1 ADPARR
7 CRVRVSAGARR
18 DAHRDRAGG
27 QARQRARRGRAR
39 SLPAANTSRR
49 YEEISEDTMKAI
61 TFHGVGD
68 VRAQDVAE
76 PKVVDPTDVVVKIT
90 TSAVCGSDLHQ
101 YHGRGGGLVQTGAIM
116 GHEFMGTV
124 EDLGPAVRQV
134 RRGDRVIVPF
144 SVSCG
149 QCEWCQRRL
158 PTQCTTTGRAVFGGR
173 FAHVLAGR
181 QAPCPPPLGGRA
193 PAEMTHPGA
202 IFLGDI
208 LATGY
213 FCAENGGIRPGDA
226 VAVFGAGPV
235 GLLAMQ
241 SAQLFGPARLFA
253 VDRVDYRLKLAEE
266 FGAEPVSL
274 DRGDAAEQLR
284 ALTGGRGPDVV
295 LECVGHE
302 TPFTQ
307 RIQAVG
313 AGGTVASVGV
323 YVEPSLSFPAR
334 DAFFKDLTLKMG
346 ICNARNYI
354 APLLPLV
361 RVGKLKPSRIITH
374 TMALTDAPKGYAIF

>member
-1 ADPARR
+1 
-7 CRVRVSAGARR
+7 
-18 DAHRDRAGG
+18 
-27 QARQRARRGRAR
+27 
-39 SLPAANTSRR
+39 
-49 YEEISEDTMKAI
+49 
-61 TFHGVGD
+61 
-68 VRAQDVAE
+68 
-76 PKVVDPTDVVVKIT
+76 
-90 TSAVCGSDLHQ
+90 
-101 YHGRGGGLVQTGAIM
+101 M

-149 QCEWCQRRL
+149 TCEWCRRRL

-173 FAHVLAGR
+173 FGHVWGGG
-181 QAPCPPPLGGRA
+181 QAQWIRVPFADYLCERV
-193 PAEMTHPGA
+193 PAEMTDHDA

-208 LATGY
+208 LSTGY
-213 FCAENGGIRPGDA
+213 FCAENGGIRPGDN

-253 VDRVDYRLKLAEE
+253 IDRVDYRLKLAEE
-266 FGAEPVSL
+266 FGAEPVNL
-274 DRGDAAEQLR
+274 DRGDPAEQLR
-284 ALTGGRGPDVV
+284 GLTGGRGPDVV

-307 RIQAVG
+307 AIQAVR

-323 YVEPSLSFPAR
+323 YVETSLGFPAR
-334 DAFFKDLTLKMG
+334 EAFFKDLTLKMG
-346 ICNARNYI
+346 ICNARNYMT
-354 APLLPLV
+354 PLLPLV
-361 RVGKLKPSRIITH
+361 RVGKLKPARIITH
-374 TMALTDAPKGYAIF
+374 TMALGDAPKGYAIFDRKEDRAIKVMLRP

>member
-1 ADPARR
+1 
-7 CRVRVSAGARR
+7 
-18 DAHRDRAGG
+18 
-27 QARQRARRGRAR
+27 
-39 SLPAANTSRR
+39 
-49 YEEISEDTMKAI
+49 MKAI

-68 VRAQDVAE
+68 VRVQDVAE

-101 YHGRGGGLVQTGAIM
+101 YHGRGGALVQTGAVM

-124 EDLGPAVRQV
+124 EDLGPSVRQV

-149 QCEWCQRRL
+149 TCEWCRRRL

-173 FAHVLAGR
+173 FGHVWGGG
-181 QAPCPPPLGGRA
+181 QAQLIRVPFADHLCEVV
-193 PAEMTHPGA
+193 PAEMTDHDA

-208 LATGY
+208 LSTGY
-213 FCAENGGIRPGDA
+213 FCAENGGIRPGDN

-266 FGAEPVSL
+266 FGAEPVNL
-274 DRGDAAEQLR
+274 DRGDPAEQLR
-284 ALTGGRGPDVV
+284 ELTGGRGPDVV

-307 RIQAVG
+307 AIQAVR

-323 YVEPSLSFPAR
+323 YVETSLGFPAR
-334 DAFFKDLTLKMG
+334 EAFFKDLTLKMG
-346 ICNARNYI
+346 ICNARNYMT
-354 APLLPLV
+354 PLLPLV
-361 RVGKLKPSRIITH
+361 QVGKLKPARIISH
-374 TMALTDAPKGYAIF
+374 TMALGDAPKGYAIFDRKEDRAIKVMLRP

>member
-1 ADPARR
+1 
-7 CRVRVSAGARR
+7 
-18 DAHRDRAGG
+18 
-27 QARQRARRGRAR
+27 
-39 SLPAANTSRR
+39 
-49 YEEISEDTMKAI
+49 MKAI

-68 VRAQDVAE
+68 VRTQDVAD
-76 PKVVDPTDVVVKIT
+76 PKVVDATDVVVRIT

-101 YHGRGGGLVQTGAIM
+101 YHGRGGALVQTGATM
-116 GHEFMGTV
+116 GHEFMGVV
-124 EDLGPAVRQV
+124 EDLGAEVRQF

-149 QCEWCQRRL
+149 SCEWCRRRL

-173 FAHVLAGR
+173 FGHVWGGG
-181 QAPCPPPLGGRA
+181 QAERVRVPFADYLCERV
-193 PAEMTHPGA
+193 PAEMSDNDA

-208 LATGY
+208 LSTGY
-213 FCAENGGIRPGDA
+213 VCAENGGIRPGDA

-253 VDRVDYRLKLAEE
+253 VDRVDYRLKLAEA
-266 FGAEPVSL
+266 FGAQPVNL
-274 DRGDAAEQLR
+274 ERGDPAEQLR

-307 RIQAVG
+307 AIQAVR
-313 AGGTVASVGV
+313 AGGTVSSVGV
-323 YVEPSLSFPAR
+323 YVESSMGFPAR
-334 DAFFKDLTLKMG
+334 EAFFKDLSLKMG
-346 ICNARNYI
+346 ICNARNYMS
-354 APLLPLV
+354 PLLPLV
-361 RVGKLKPSRIITH
+361 QAGKLRPASIITH
-374 TMALTDAPKGYAIF
+374 TMPLSDGPRGYAIFDRKEDRAIKVMLRP

>member
-1 ADPARR
+1 
-7 CRVRVSAGARR
+7 
-18 DAHRDRAGG
+18 
-27 QARQRARRGRAR
+27 
-39 SLPAANTSRR
+39 
-49 YEEISEDTMKAI
+49 MKAI

-68 VRAQDVAE
+68 VRAGEVAD
-76 PKVVDPTDVVVKIT
+76 PKVVDPTDVVLRIT

-101 YHGRGGGLVQTGAIM
+101 YHGRGGALVQTGAVM

-124 EDLGPAVRQV
+124 EDLGPEVRQV

-149 QCEWCQRRL
+149 RCEWCQRRL
-158 PTQCTTTGRAVFGGR
+158 PTQCATTGRAVFGGR
-173 FAHVLAGR
+173 FGHVWGGG
-181 QAPCPPPLGGRA
+181 QAEWIRVPFADHLCERVLP
-193 PAEMTHPGA
+193 EMSDHDA

-208 LATGY
+208 LSTGY
-213 FCAENGGIRPGDA
+213 CCAENGGIRPGDT

-241 SAQLFGPARLFA
+241 AAQLFGPARLFA
-253 VDRVDYRLKLAEE
+253 VDRVDYRLELAEE
-266 FGAEPVSL
+266 LGAEPVSL
-274 DRGDAAEQLR
+274 ERGDPAEQLR
-284 ALTGGRGPDVV
+284 ALTSGRGPDVV

-307 RIQAVG
+307 AIQTVR

-323 YVEPSLSFPAR
+323 YVEPSMSFPAR
-334 DAFFKDLTLKMG
+334 EAFFKDLSLKMG
-346 ICNARNYI
+346 ICNARNYM

-361 RVGKLKPSRIITH
+361 RAGKLRPARIITH
-374 TMALTDAPKGYAIF
+374 TMALGEAPRGYAIFDRKEDRAIKVMLRP

>member
-1 ADPARR
+1 
-7 CRVRVSAGARR
+7 
-18 DAHRDRAGG
+18 
-27 QARQRARRGRAR
+27 
-39 SLPAANTSRR
+39 
-49 YEEISEDTMKAI
+49 MKAI

-68 VRAQDVAE
+68 VRVQDVAE
-76 PKVVDPTDVVVKIT
+76 PKVVDPTDVVLKIT

-101 YHGRGGGLVQTGAIM
+101 YHGRGGALVQTGAVM

-149 QCEWCQRRL
+149 ACEWCRRRL
-158 PTQCTTTGRAVFGGR
+158 PTQCSTTGRAVFGGR
-173 FAHVLAGR
+173 FGHVWGGG
-181 QAPCPPPLGGRA
+181 QAQYIRVPFADHLCERV
-193 PAEMTHPGA
+193 PAEMTDHDA

-208 LATGY
+208 LSTGY
-213 FCAENGGIRPGDA
+213 FCAENGGIRPGDT

-253 VDRVDYRLKLAEE
+253 IDRVDYRLKLAEE
-266 FGAEPVSL
+266 FGAEPVNL
-274 DRGDAAEQLR
+274 DRGDPAEQLR
-284 ALTGGRGPDVV
+284 GRTGGHGPDVV

-307 RIQAVG
+307 AIQAVR

-323 YVEPSLSFPAR
+323 YVEPSLGFPAR
-334 DAFFKDLTLKMG
+334 EAFFKDLTLKMG
-346 ICNARNYI
+346 ICNARNYMT
-354 APLLPLV
+354 PLLPLV
-361 RVGKLKPSRIITH
+361 RVGKLKPARIITH
-374 TMALTDAPKGYAIF
+374 TMALADAPKGYAIFDRKEDRAVKVMLRP